1 MMIKKFLGYS
11 LVSLAFLLS
20 VILLRAHMHQPDI
33 QETNGEGA
41 LLLDEPKA
49 IRNLSRSIQFQT
61 ISHPDYEKFDYEEF
75 QRFLSWLETEY
86 FQVFKNLE
94 KRYLGK
100 TLLLKWQGKAT
111 DLNPI
116 LLTGHYDVVPVR
128 PDADSIWQESP
139 FSGKIDG
146 DYVWGRGTLDDK
158 SGVIAILEAVDYL
171 LAQDFKPN
179 RTIYLSFG
187 HDEEI
192 GGRRGAGKVAQFLID
207 QGIELEWTLD
217 EGSFLLKDIIPGIDK
232 PVAVINVAEKGSLT
246 IEVIGKSQGGH
257 SSMPSS
263 NSAVG
268 YLAEALLKLEDN
280 PIPGKLEGISLGLF
294 DEVSKQMPF
303 HYKILF
309 ANLWLFEPVIN
320 SFLSNSPTMNAVI
333 RTTTA
338 PTMLSASNR
347 INVLASEAI
356 GTVNFRLHPRDN
368 PESIMNFVNNLI
380 GNDNIEVKKLSAG
393 TLASS
398 VSDWNAKG
406 YKVISHSIRS
416 VYGDII
422 VAPGLMVGGSDSKHY
437 GKAAKNSYRFN
448 PFPLSANELSGL
460 HGIDERIKKDDF
472 LNGIRSYAKIIELGT
487 SE

>member
-1 MMIKKFLGYS
+1 MVKRFFGYS
-11 LVSLAFLLS
+11 LVALALLLF
-20 VILLRAHMHQPDI
+20 VILIRAYMHQPDI
-33 QETNGEGA
+33 HETNTERA
-41 LLLDEPKA
+41 LVLDERKA
-49 IRNLSRSIQFQT
+49 IENLSRSIQFET
-61 ISHPDYEKFDYEEF
+61 ISHPDYEKFDYDEF
-75 QRFLSWLETEY
+75 QSFLSWLEEEY
-86 FQVFKNLE
+86 FHIFKNLE
-94 KRYLGK
+94 KKYLGE
-100 TLLLKWQGKAT
+100 TLLLKWKGK
-111 DLNPI
+111 DSSLDPI

-128 PDADSIWQESP
+128 DDADSIWQENP
-139 FSGKIDG
+139 FSGKIDNE
-146 DYVWGRGTLDDK
+146 YVWGRGALDDK

-171 LAQDFKPN
+171 LTQDFVPN
-179 RTIYLSFG
+179 KTIYLSFG

-192 GGRRGAGKVAQFLID
+192 GGRRGAGKVAEFLINE
-207 QGIELEWTLD
+207 GVELEWTLD
-217 EGSFLLKDIIPGIDK
+217 EGSFLLKDIIPGVDK

-246 IEVIGKSQGGH
+246 IEVIGKAEGGH

-263 NSAVG
+263 NSSVG

-303 HYKILF
+303 QYKILF

-347 INVLASEAI
+347 INVLASEAK

-368 PESIMNFVNNLI
+368 PETIMNFVNDLI
-380 GNDNIEVKKLSAG
+380 GNENIEVKKLSAG

-398 VSDWNAKG
+398 VSDWNADG
-406 YKVISHSIRS
+406 YKVISNAVRE

-448 PFPLSANELSGL
+448 PFPLSASELSGL
-460 HGIDERIKKDDF
+460 HGIDERIKKEDF
-472 LNGIRSYAKIIELGT
+472 LNGIRSYIRIIQSGAI
-487 SE
+487 

>member
-1 MMIKKFLGYS
+1 MIKRFSYY
-11 LVSLAFLLS
+11 FLLALALLIS
-20 VILLRAHMHQPDI
+20 VILIRAYLHQPDVY
-33 QETNGEGA
+33 EFKAEAA
-41 LLLDEPKA
+41 LVLDETKA
-49 IRNLSRSIQFQT
+49 IENLSKSIQFQT

-94 KRYLGK
+94 KKYLGK
-100 TLLLKWQGKAT
+100 TLLLKWQGEAS

-116 LLTGHYDVVPVR
+116 LLTAHYDVVPVR
-128 PDADSIWQESP
+128 ADADSIWQESP

-158 SGVIAILEAVDYL
+158 SGVIAILEAVNYL
-171 LAQDFKPN
+171 LEKNFSPR
-179 RTIYLSFG
+179 RTVYLSFG

-192 GGRRGAGKVAQFLID
+192 GGRRGAGKVTEFLLNE
-207 QGIELEWTLD
+207 GVELEWTLD
-217 EGSFLLKDIIPGIDK
+217 EGSFLLQDIIPGINK

-246 IEVIGKSQGGH
+246 IQVIGKAEGGH

-263 NSAVG
+263 KSSVG
-268 YLAEALLKLEDN
+268 YLAEALLKLEKN
-280 PIPGKLEGISLGLF
+280 PVPGKLEGISLGLF

-303 HYKILF
+303 QYKILF
-309 ANLWLFEPVIN
+309 ANLWLFEPLIN
-320 SFLSNSPTMNAVI
+320 NFLSDSPTMNAVI

-347 INVLASEAI
+347 LNVLASEAV

-368 PESIMNFVNNLI
+368 PEKIVNFVKDLI
-380 GNDNIEVKKLSAG
+380 SNENIEVKNLSAG

-398 VSDWNAKG
+398 VSDWETEG
-406 YKVISHSIRS
+406 YRAISNSVRE

-437 GKAAKNSYRFN
+437 AKAAKNSYRFN
-448 PFPLSANELSGL
+448 PFPLSVNELSGL

-472 LNGIRSYAKIIELGT
+472 LNGIRSYIKIIQSGAD
-487 SE
+487 

>member
-1 MMIKKFLGYS
+1 L
-11 LVSLAFLLS
+11 
-20 VILLRAHMHQPDI
+20 HQPDVY
-33 QETNGEGA
+33 EFKAEAA
-41 LLLDEPKA
+41 LVLDETKA
-49 IRNLSRSIQFQT
+49 IENLSKSIQFQT

-94 KRYLGK
+94 KKYLGK
-100 TLLLKWQGKAT
+100 TLLLKWQGEAS

-128 PDADSIWQESP
+128 ADADSIWQESP

-146 DYVWGRGTLDDK
+146 DYIWGRGALDDK
-158 SGVIAILEAVDYL
+158 SGVIAILEAVNYL
-171 LAQDFKPN
+171 LEKNFSPR
-179 RTIYLSFG
+179 RTVYLSFG

-192 GGRRGAGKVAQFLID
+192 GGRRGAGKVTEFLLNE
-207 QGIELEWTLD
+207 GVELEWTLD
-217 EGSFLLKDIIPGIDK
+217 EGSFLLQDIIPGINK

-246 IEVIGKSQGGH
+246 IQVIGKAEGGH

-263 NSAVG
+263 KSSVG
-268 YLAEALLKLEDN
+268 YLAEALLKLENN
-280 PIPGKLEGISLGLF
+280 PVPGKLEGISLGLF

-303 HYKILF
+303 QYKILF
-309 ANLWLFEPVIN
+309 ANLWLFEPLIN
-320 SFLSNSPTMNAVI
+320 NFLSDSPTMNAVI

-347 INVLASEAI
+347 LNVLASEAV

-368 PESIMNFVNNLI
+368 PEKIVNFVKDLI
-380 GNDNIEVKKLSAG
+380 SNENIEVKNLSAG

-398 VSDWNAKG
+398 VSDWETEG
-406 YKVISHSIRS
+406 YRAISNSVRE

-437 GKAAKNSYRFN
+437 AKAAKNSYRFN
-448 PFPLSANELSGL
+448 PFPLSLNELSGL

-472 LNGIRSYAKIIELGT
+472 LNGIRSYIKIIQSGAD
-487 SE
+487 

>member
-1 MMIKKFLGYS
+1 MAKRFLGYS
-11 LVSLAFLLS
+11 LVALALLLS
-20 VILLRAHMHQPDI
+20 VLFIRAYMHQPDI
-33 QETNGEGA
+33 HATNGERS
-41 LLLDEPKA
+41 LVIDERKA
-49 IRNLSRSIQFQT
+49 IENLSRSIQFET
-61 ISHPDYEKFDYEEF
+61 ISHPDYEKFDYDEF
-75 QRFLSWLETEY
+75 QRFLSWLEEEY
-86 FQVFKNLE
+86 FQIFKNLE
-94 KRYLGK
+94 QKYLGE
-100 TLLLKWQGKAT
+100 TLLLKWKGE
-111 DLNPI
+111 DPSLDPI

-128 PDADSIWQESP
+128 DNANSIWKENP
-139 FSGKIDG
+139 FSGKID
-146 DYVWGRGTLDDK
+146 DVYVWGRGALDDK

-171 LAQDFKPN
+171 LTQDFVPN

-192 GGRRGAGKVAQFLID
+192 GGRRGAGKVAEFLIN
-207 QGIELEWTLD
+207 QGVELEWTLD
-217 EGSFLLKDIIPGIDK
+217 EGSFLLKDIIPGVDK

-246 IEVIGKSQGGH
+246 IEVIGKAEGGH

-263 NSAVG
+263 NSSVG

-303 HYKILF
+303 QYKILF

-347 INVLASEAI
+347 INVLASEAK

-368 PESIMNFVNNLI
+368 PETVVNFVNDLI
-380 GNDNIEVKKLSAG
+380 GNENIEVKKLSAG

-398 VSDWNAKG
+398 VSDWDTDG
-406 YKVISHSIRS
+406 YRVISNSVRE

-448 PFPLSANELSGL
+448 PFPLSATELSGL
-460 HGIDERIKKDDF
+460 HGIDERIKKEDF
-472 LNGIRSYAKIIELGT
+472 LNGIRSYIRIIQSGAI
-487 SE
+487 

>member
-1 MMIKKFLGYS
+1 MIKRFSYYFFLA
-11 LVSLAFLLS
+11 LALLLA
-20 VILLRAHMHQPDI
+20 VIFIRAYLHQPDVY
-33 QETNGEGA
+33 EFKAEAA
-41 LLLDEPKA
+41 LVLDETKA
-49 IRNLSRSIQFQT
+49 IENLSKSIQFQT

-75 QRFLSWLETEY
+75 QRFLSWLESEY

-94 KRYLGK
+94 KKYLGK
-100 TLLLKWQGKAT
+100 TLLLKWQGEAS

-116 LLTGHYDVVPVR
+116 LLTAHYDVVPVR
-128 PDADSIWQESP
+128 ADADSIWQESP

-146 DYVWGRGTLDDK
+146 DYVWGRGALDDK
-158 SGVIAILEAVDYL
+158 SGVIAILEAINHL
-171 LAQDFKPN
+171 LEKNFSPR
-179 RTIYLSFG
+179 RTVYLSFG

-192 GGRRGAGKVAQFLID
+192 GGRRGAGKVTEFLLNE
-207 QGIELEWTLD
+207 GVELEWTLD
-217 EGSFLLKDIIPGIDK
+217 EGSFLLQDIIPGINK

-246 IEVIGKSQGGH
+246 IQVIGKAAGGH

-263 NSAVG
+263 KSSVG
-268 YLAEALLKLEDN
+268 YLAEALLKLENN
-280 PIPGKLEGISLGLF
+280 PVPGKLEGISLGLF

-303 HYKILF
+303 QYKILF
-309 ANLWLFEPVIN
+309 ANLWLFEPLIN
-320 SFLSNSPTMNAVI
+320 NFLSDSPTMNAVI

-347 INVLASEAI
+347 LNVLASEAV

-368 PESIMNFVNNLI
+368 PEKIINFVKDLI
-380 GNDNIEVKKLSAG
+380 SNENIEVKNLSAG

-398 VSDWNAKG
+398 VSDWETEG
-406 YKVISHSIRS
+406 YRAISNSVRE

-437 GKAAKNSYRFN
+437 AKAAKNSYRFN

-472 LNGIRSYAKIIELGT
+472 LNGIRSYIKIIQSGAD
-487 SE
+487 

>member
-1 MMIKKFLGYS
+1 MIKRFSYYFL
-11 LVSLAFLLS
+11 LALALLLS
-20 VILLRAHMHQPDI
+20 VILIRAYLHQPDVY
-33 QETNGEGA
+33 EFKAEAA
-41 LLLDEPKA
+41 LVLDETKA
-49 IRNLSRSIQFQT
+49 IENLSKSIQFQT

-94 KRYLGK
+94 KKYLGK
-100 TLLLKWQGKAT
+100 TLLLKWQGEAS

-128 PDADSIWQESP
+128 ADADSIWQENP
-139 FSGKIDG
+139 FSGKIDS
-146 DYVWGRGTLDDK
+146 DYVWGRGALDDK
-158 SGVIAILEAVDYL
+158 SGVIAILEAVNYL
-171 LAQDFKPN
+171 LEKNFSPR
-179 RTIYLSFG
+179 RTVYLSFG

-192 GGRRGAGKVAQFLID
+192 GGRRGAGKVTEFLLNE
-207 QGIELEWTLD
+207 GVELEWTLD
-217 EGSFLLKDIIPGIDK
+217 EGSFLLQDIIPGINK

-246 IEVIGKSQGGH
+246 IQVIGKAEGGH

-263 NSAVG
+263 KSSVG
-268 YLAEALLKLEDN
+268 YLAEALLKLENN
-280 PIPGKLEGISLGLF
+280 PVPGKLEGISLGLF

-303 HYKILF
+303 QYKILF
-309 ANLWLFEPVIN
+309 ANLWLFEPLIN
-320 SFLSNSPTMNAVI
+320 NFLSDSPTMNAVI

-347 INVLASEAI
+347 LNVLASEAV

-368 PESIMNFVNNLI
+368 PEKIINFVKDLI
-380 GNDNIEVKKLSAG
+380 SNENIEVKNLSAG

-398 VSDWNAKG
+398 VSDWETEG
-406 YKVISHSIRS
+406 YRAISNSVRE

-437 GKAAKNSYRFN
+437 AKAAKNSYRFN

-472 LNGIRSYAKIIELGT
+472 LNGIRSYIKIIQSGAD
-487 SE
+487 

>member
-1 MMIKKFLGYS
+1 MIKRFSYY
-11 LVSLAFLLS
+11 FLLALALLIS
-20 VILLRAHMHQPDI
+20 VILIRAYLHQPDVY
-33 QETNGEGA
+33 EFKAEAA
-41 LLLDEPKA
+41 LVLDETKA
-49 IRNLSRSIQFQT
+49 IENLSKSIQFQT

-94 KRYLGK
+94 KKYLGK
-100 TLLLKWQGKAT
+100 TLLLKWQGEAS

-128 PDADSIWQESP
+128 ADADSIWQESP

-146 DYVWGRGTLDDK
+146 DYIWGRGALDDK
-158 SGVIAILEAVDYL
+158 SGVIAILEAVNYL
-171 LAQDFKPN
+171 LEKNFSPR
-179 RTIYLSFG
+179 RTVYLSFG

-192 GGRRGAGKVAQFLID
+192 GGRRGAGKVTEFLLNE
-207 QGIELEWTLD
+207 GVELEWTLD
-217 EGSFLLKDIIPGIDK
+217 EGSFLLQDIIPGINK

-246 IEVIGKSQGGH
+246 IQVIGKAEGGH

-263 NSAVG
+263 KSSVG
-268 YLAEALLKLEDN
+268 YLAEALLKLENN
-280 PIPGKLEGISLGLF
+280 PVPGKLEGISLGLF

-303 HYKILF
+303 QYKILF
-309 ANLWLFEPVIN
+309 ANLWLFEPLIN
-320 SFLSNSPTMNAVI
+320 NFLSDSPTMNAVI

-347 INVLASEAI
+347 LNVLASEAV

-368 PESIMNFVNNLI
+368 PEKIVNFVKDLI
-380 GNDNIEVKKLSAG
+380 SNENIEVKNLSAG

-398 VSDWNAKG
+398 VSDWETEG
-406 YKVISHSIRS
+406 YRAISNSVRE

-437 GKAAKNSYRFN
+437 AKAAKNSYRFN

-460 HGIDERIKKDDF
+460 HGINERIKKDDF
-472 LNGIRSYAKIIELGT
+472 LNGIRSYIKIIQSGAD
-487 SE
+487 

>member
-1 MMIKKFLGYS
+1 MIKRFSYY
-11 LVSLAFLLS
+11 FLLALALLLA
-20 VILLRAHMHQPDI
+20 VILIRAYLHQPDVY
-33 QETNGEGA
+33 EFKAEAA
-41 LLLDEPKA
+41 LVLDETKA
-49 IRNLSRSIQFQT
+49 IENLSKSIQFQT

-94 KRYLGK
+94 KKYLGK
-100 TLLLKWQGKAT
+100 TLLLKWQGEAS

-128 PDADSIWQESP
+128 ADADSIWQENP
-139 FSGKIDG
+139 FSGKIDS
-146 DYVWGRGTLDDK
+146 DYVWGRGALDDK
-158 SGVIAILEAVDYL
+158 SGVIAILEAVNYL
-171 LAQDFKPN
+171 LEKNFSPR
-179 RTIYLSFG
+179 RTVYLSFG

-192 GGRRGAGKVAQFLID
+192 GGRRGAGKVTEFLLNE
-207 QGIELEWTLD
+207 GVELEWTLD
-217 EGSFLLKDIIPGIDK
+217 EGSFLLQDIIPGINK

-246 IEVIGKSQGGH
+246 IQVIGKAEGGH

-263 NSAVG
+263 KSSVG
-268 YLAEALLKLEDN
+268 YLAEALLKLENN
-280 PIPGKLEGISLGLF
+280 PVPGKLEGISLGLF

-303 HYKILF
+303 QYKILF
-309 ANLWLFEPVIN
+309 ANLWLFEPLIN
-320 SFLSNSPTMNAVI
+320 NFLSDSPTMNAVI

-347 INVLASEAI
+347 LNVLASEAV

-368 PESIMNFVNNLI
+368 PEKIINFVKDLI
-380 GNDNIEVKKLSAG
+380 SNENIEVKNLSAG

-398 VSDWNAKG
+398 VSDWETEG
-406 YKVISHSIRS
+406 YRAISNSVRE

-437 GKAAKNSYRFN
+437 AKAAKNSYRFN

-472 LNGIRSYAKIIELGT
+472 LNGIRSYIKIIQSGAD
-487 SE
+487 

>member
-1 MMIKKFLGYS
+1 MKVKRFFSYS
-11 LVSLAFLLS
+11 LATLLFLLAL
-20 VILLRAHMHQPDI
+20 IFIRAYLHQPDVYEI
-33 QETNGEGA
+33 KAER
-41 LLLDEPKA
+41 LLILDETKA
-49 IRNLSRSIQFQT
+49 IENLSRSIQFQT
-61 ISHPDYEKFDYEEF
+61 ISHPNYEKFDYEEF
-75 QRFLSWLETEY
+75 QRFLSWLEREY
-86 FQVFKNLE
+86 VQVFKNLE
-94 KRYLGK
+94 KKYLGK
-100 TLLLKWQGKAT
+100 TLLLKWQGEAA

-128 PDADSIWQESP
+128 EDADLIWQESP

-146 DYVWGRGTLDDK
+146 NYVWGRGALDDK
-158 SGVIAILEAVDYL
+158 SGVIAILEAVHYL
-171 LAQDFKPN
+171 LKNNFSPR
-179 RTIYLSFG
+179 RTVYLSFG

-192 GGRRGAGKVAQFLID
+192 GGRRGAGKVTEFLLKE
-207 QGIELEWTLD
+207 GVELEWTLD
-217 EGSFLLKDIIPGIDK
+217 EGSFLLKDIIPGINK

-246 IEVIGKSQGGH
+246 IQVIGKAKGGH

-263 NSAVG
+263 KSSVG
-268 YLAEALLKLEDN
+268 YLSEALLKLENN

-303 HYKILF
+303 QYKILF
-309 ANLWLFEPVIN
+309 ANLWLFEPLIN
-320 SFLSNSPTMNAVI
+320 NFLSDSPAMNAVI

-347 INVLASEAI
+347 LNVLASEAV
-356 GTVNFRLHPRDN
+356 GMVNFRLHPRDN
-368 PESIMNFVNNLI
+368 PEKIINFVKDLI
-380 GNDNIEVKKLSAG
+380 GNENIEVKKVSSG

-398 VSDWNAKG
+398 VSDWETEG
-406 YKVISHSIRS
+406 YRAISNSVRE

-437 GKAAKNSYRFN
+437 AKAAKNSYRFN

-472 LNGIRSYAKIIELGT
+472 LNGIRSYIKIIQSGAN
-487 SE
+487 

>member
-1 MMIKKFLGYS
+1 MAKRFLGYS
-11 LVSLAFLLS
+11 LVALALLLS
-20 VILLRAHMHQPDI
+20 VLFIRAYMHQPDI
-33 QETNGEGA
+33 HATNGERA
-41 LLLDEPKA
+41 LVIDERKA
-49 IRNLSRSIQFQT
+49 IENLSRSIQFET
-61 ISHPDYEKFDYEEF
+61 ISHPDYDKFDYDEF
-75 QRFLSWLETEY
+75 QRFLSWLEEEY
-86 FQVFKNLE
+86 FQIFKNLE
-94 KRYLGK
+94 KKYLGE
-100 TLLLKWQGKAT
+100 TLLLKWKGE
-111 DLNPI
+111 DPSLDPI

-128 PDADSIWQESP
+128 DDANSIWKENP
-139 FSGKIDG
+139 FAGKIDD
-146 DYVWGRGTLDDK
+146 DYVWGRGALDDK

-171 LAQDFKPN
+171 LTQDFVPN

-192 GGRRGAGKVAQFLID
+192 GGRRGAGKVAEFLINE
-207 QGIELEWTLD
+207 GVELEWTLD
-217 EGSFLLKDIIPGIDK
+217 EGSFLLKDIIPGVNK

-246 IEVIGKSQGGH
+246 IEVIGKAEGGH

-263 NSAVG
+263 NSSVG
-268 YLAEALLKLEDN
+268 YLSEALLKLEGN

-294 DEVSKQMPF
+294 NEVSKQMPF
-303 HYKILF
+303 QYKILF

-347 INVLASEAI
+347 INVLASEAK
-356 GTVNFRLHPRDN
+356 GVVNFRLHPRDN
-368 PESIMNFVNNLI
+368 PETIMNFVNDLI
-380 GNDNIEVKKLSAG
+380 GNENIEVKKLSAG

-398 VSDWNAKG
+398 VSDWNADG
-406 YKVISHSIRS
+406 YKVISNAVRE

-448 PFPLSANELSGL
+448 PFPLSASELSGL
-460 HGIDERIKKDDF
+460 HGIDERIKKEDF
-472 LNGIRSYAKIIELGT
+472 LNGIRSYIRIIQSGAI
-487 SE
+487 

>member
-1 MMIKKFLGYS
+1 MIKRFSYYFL
-11 LVSLAFLLS
+11 LALALLLS
-20 VILLRAHMHQPDI
+20 VILIRAYLHQPDVY
-33 QETNGEGA
+33 EFKAEAA
-41 LLLDEPKA
+41 LVLDETKA
-49 IRNLSRSIQFQT
+49 IENLSKSIQFQT

-94 KRYLGK
+94 KKYLGK
-100 TLLLKWQGKAT
+100 TLLLKWQGEAS

-128 PDADSIWQESP
+128 ADADSIWQENP
-139 FSGKIDG
+139 FSGKIDS
-146 DYVWGRGTLDDK
+146 DYVWGRGALDDK
-158 SGVIAILEAVDYL
+158 SGVIAILEAVNYL
-171 LAQDFKPN
+171 LEKNFSPR
-179 RTIYLSFG
+179 RTVYLSFG

-192 GGRRGAGKVAQFLID
+192 GGRRGAGKVTEFLLNE
-207 QGIELEWTLD
+207 GVELEWTLD
-217 EGSFLLKDIIPGIDK
+217 EGSFLLQDIIPGINK
-232 PVAVINVAEKGSLT
+232 SVAVINVAEKGSLT
-246 IEVIGKSQGGH
+246 IQVIGKAAGGH

-263 NSAVG
+263 KSSVG
-268 YLAEALLKLEDN
+268 YLAEALLKLENN
-280 PIPGKLEGISLGLF
+280 PVPGKLEGISLGLF

-303 HYKILF
+303 QYKILF
-309 ANLWLFEPVIN
+309 ANLWLFEPLIN
-320 SFLSNSPTMNAVI
+320 NFLSESPTMNAVI

-347 INVLASEAI
+347 LNVLASEAV

-368 PESIMNFVNNLI
+368 PEKIINFVKDLI
-380 GNDNIEVKKLSAG
+380 SNENIEVKNLSAG

-398 VSDWNAKG
+398 VSDWETEG
-406 YKVISHSIRS
+406 YRAISNSVRE

-437 GKAAKNSYRFN
+437 AKAAKNSYRFN

-472 LNGIRSYAKIIELGT
+472 LNGIRSYIKIIQFGAD
-487 SE
+487 

>member
-1 MMIKKFLGYS
+1 MIKRFSYYFL
-11 LVSLAFLLS
+11 LALALLLS
-20 VILLRAHMHQPDI
+20 VILIRAYLHQPDVY
-33 QETNGEGA
+33 EFKAEAA
-41 LLLDEPKA
+41 LVLDETKA
-49 IRNLSRSIQFQT
+49 IENLSKSIQFQT

-94 KRYLGK
+94 KKYLGK
-100 TLLLKWQGKAT
+100 TLLLKWQGEAS

-128 PDADSIWQESP
+128 ADADSIWQESP

-146 DYVWGRGTLDDK
+146 DYVWGRGALDDK
-158 SGVIAILEAVDYL
+158 SGVIAILEAVNYL
-171 LAQDFKPN
+171 LEKNFSPR
-179 RTIYLSFG
+179 RTVYLSFG

-192 GGRRGAGKVAQFLID
+192 GGRRGAGKVTEFLLNE
-207 QGIELEWTLD
+207 GVELEWTLD
-217 EGSFLLKDIIPGIDK
+217 EGSFLLQDIIPGINK

-246 IEVIGKSQGGH
+246 IQVIGKAAGGH

-263 NSAVG
+263 KSSVG
-268 YLAEALLKLEDN
+268 YLAEALLKLENN
-280 PIPGKLEGISLGLF
+280 PVPGKLEGISLGLF

-303 HYKILF
+303 QYKILF
-309 ANLWLFEPVIN
+309 ANLWLFEPLIN
-320 SFLSNSPTMNAVI
+320 NFLSDSPTMNAVI

-347 INVLASEAI
+347 LNVLASEAV

-368 PESIMNFVNNLI
+368 PEKIVNFVKDLI
-380 GNDNIEVKKLSAG
+380 SNENIEVKNLSAG

-398 VSDWNAKG
+398 VSDWETEG
-406 YKVISHSIRS
+406 YRAISNSVRE

-437 GKAAKNSYRFN
+437 AKAAKNSYRFN

-472 LNGIRSYAKIIELGT
+472 LNGIRSYIKIIQSGAD
-487 SE
+487 

>member
-1 MMIKKFLGYS
+1 MIKRFSYYFL
-11 LVSLAFLLS
+11 LALALLLS
-20 VILLRAHMHQPDI
+20 VILIRAYLHQPDVYEI
-33 QETNGEGA
+33 KAEAALALNET
-41 LLLDEPKA
+41 KA
-49 IRNLSRSIQFQT
+49 IENLSKSIQFQT
-61 ISHPDYEKFDYEEF
+61 ISHPDYDKFDYDEF

-94 KRYLGK
+94 KKYLGK
-100 TLLLKWQGKAT
+100 TLLLKWQGEAS

-128 PDADSIWQESP
+128 ADADSIWQESP

-146 DYVWGRGTLDDK
+146 NYVWGRGALDDK
-158 SGVIAILEAVDYL
+158 SGVIAILEAVNYL
-171 LAQDFKPN
+171 LEKNFSPR
-179 RTIYLSFG
+179 RTVYLSFG

-192 GGRRGAGKVAQFLID
+192 GGRRGAGKVTEFLLNE
-207 QGIELEWTLD
+207 GVELDWTLD
-217 EGSFLLKDIIPGIDK
+217 EGSFLLQDIIPGINK

-246 IEVIGKSQGGH
+246 LQVIGKAEGGH

-263 NSAVG
+263 KSSVG
-268 YLAEALLKLEDN
+268 YLAEALLKLENN
-280 PIPGKLEGISLGLF
+280 PVPGKLEGISLGLF

-303 HYKILF
+303 QYKILF
-309 ANLWLFEPVIN
+309 ANLWLFEPLIN
-320 SFLSNSPTMNAVI
+320 NFLSDSPTMNAVI

-347 INVLASEAI
+347 LNVLATEAV

-368 PESIMNFVNNLI
+368 PEKIVNFAKDLI
-380 GNDNIEVKKLSAG
+380 SNENIEVKKLSAG

-398 VSDWNAKG
+398 VSDWETEG
-406 YKVISHSIRS
+406 YRAISNSVRE

-437 GKAAKNSYRFN
+437 AKAAKNSYRFN
-448 PFPLSANELSGL
+448 PFPLSVNELSGL

-472 LNGIRSYAKIIELGT
+472 INGIRSYIKIIQSGAN
-487 SE
+487 

>member
-1 MMIKKFLGYS
+1 MAKRFLGYS
-11 LVSLAFLLS
+11 LVALALLLS
-20 VILLRAHMHQPDI
+20 VILIRAYMHQPDI
-33 QETNGEGA
+33 HEKNGERT
-41 LLLDEPKA
+41 LVLDERKA
-49 IRNLSRSIQFQT
+49 IDNLSRSIQFET
-61 ISHPDYEKFDYEEF
+61 ISHPDYEKFDYDEF
-75 QRFLSWLETEY
+75 QRFLSWLEAEY
-86 FQVFKNLE
+86 FQIFKNLE
-94 KRYLGK
+94 KKYLGE
-100 TLLLKWQGKAT
+100 TLLLKWQGEAS

-128 PDADSIWQESP
+128 EDANSIWQENP
-139 FSGKIDG
+139 FSGKID
-146 DYVWGRGTLDDK
+146 DYYIWGRGALDDK

-171 LAQDFKPN
+171 LAQDFIPK

-192 GGRRGAGKVAQFLID
+192 GGRRGAGKVAEFLIN
-207 QGIELEWTLD
+207 QGVELEWTLD
-217 EGSFLLKDIIPGIDK
+217 EGSFLLKDIIPGVDK

-246 IEVIGKSQGGH
+246 IEVIAKAEGGH

-263 NSAVG
+263 NSSVG

-280 PIPGKLEGISLGLF
+280 PIPGKLEGISLRLF

-303 HYKILF
+303 QYKILF

-347 INVLASEAI
+347 LNVLASEAV

-368 PESIMNFVNNLI
+368 PEKIVNFVKDLI
-380 GNDNIEVKKLSAG
+380 SNENIEVKKLGAG

-398 VSDWNAKG
+398 VSDWNTYG
-406 YKVISHSIRS
+406 YKAISNSVRE

-437 GKAAKNSYRFN
+437 AKAAKNSYRFN

-472 LNGIRSYAKIIELGT
+472 LNGIRSYIKIIQSGAD
-487 SE
+487 

>member
-1 MMIKKFLGYS
+1 MIKRFSYY
-11 LVSLAFLLS
+11 FLLALALLLA
-20 VILLRAHMHQPDI
+20 VILIRAYLHQPDVY
-33 QETNGEGA
+33 EFKAEAA
-41 LLLDEPKA
+41 LVLDETKA
-49 IRNLSRSIQFQT
+49 IENLSKSIQFQT

-94 KRYLGK
+94 KKYLGK
-100 TLLLKWQGKAT
+100 TLLLKWQGEAS

-128 PDADSIWQESP
+128 ADADSIWQESP

-146 DYVWGRGTLDDK
+146 DYVWGRGALDDK
-158 SGVIAILEAVDYL
+158 SGVIAILEAVNYL
-171 LAQDFKPN
+171 LEKNFSPR
-179 RTIYLSFG
+179 RTVYLSFG

-192 GGRRGAGKVAQFLID
+192 GGRRGAGKVTEFLLNE
-207 QGIELEWTLD
+207 GVELEWTLD
-217 EGSFLLKDIIPGIDK
+217 EGSFLLQDIIPGINK
-232 PVAVINVAEKGSLT
+232 SVAVINVAEKGSLT
-246 IEVIGKSQGGH
+246 IQVIGKAAGGH

-263 NSAVG
+263 KSSVG
-268 YLAEALLKLEDN
+268 YLAEALLKLENN
-280 PIPGKLEGISLGLF
+280 PVPGKLEGISLGLF

-303 HYKILF
+303 QYKILF
-309 ANLWLFEPVIN
+309 ANLWLFEPLIN
-320 SFLSNSPTMNAVI
+320 NFLSESPTMNAVI

-347 INVLASEAI
+347 LNVLASEAV
-356 GTVNFRLHPRDN
+356 GTVNFRLHTRDN
-368 PESIMNFVNNLI
+368 PEKIINFVKDLI
-380 GNDNIEVKKLSAG
+380 SNENIEVKKLSAG

-398 VSDWNAKG
+398 VSDWETEG
-406 YKVISHSIRS
+406 YRAISNSVRE

-437 GKAAKNSYRFN
+437 AKAAKNSYRFN

-472 LNGIRSYAKIIELGT
+472 LNGIRSYIKIIQFGAD
-487 SE
+487 

>member
-1 MMIKKFLGYS
+1 MIKRFSYYFL
-11 LVSLAFLLS
+11 LALALLLS
-20 VILLRAHMHQPDI
+20 VILIRAYLHQPDVY
-33 QETNGEGA
+33 EFKAEAA
-41 LLLDEPKA
+41 LVLDETKA
-49 IRNLSRSIQFQT
+49 IENLSKSIQFQT

-94 KRYLGK
+94 KKYLGK
-100 TLLLKWQGKAT
+100 TLLLKWQGEAS

-128 PDADSIWQESP
+128 ADADSIWQESP

-146 DYVWGRGTLDDK
+146 DYVWGRGALDDK
-158 SGVIAILEAVDYL
+158 SGVIAMLEAVNYL
-171 LAQDFKPN
+171 LEKNFSPR
-179 RTIYLSFG
+179 RTVYLSFG

-192 GGRRGAGKVAQFLID
+192 GGRRGAGKVTEFLLNE
-207 QGIELEWTLD
+207 GVELEWTLD
-217 EGSFLLKDIIPGIDK
+217 EGSFLLQDIIPGINK

-246 IEVIGKSQGGH
+246 IQVIGKAKGGH

-263 NSAVG
+263 KSSVG
-268 YLAEALLKLEDN
+268 YLAEALVKLENN
-280 PIPGKLEGISLGLF
+280 PVPGKLEGISLGLF

-303 HYKILF
+303 QYKILF
-309 ANLWLFEPVIN
+309 ANLWLFEPLIN
-320 SFLSNSPTMNAVI
+320 NFLSESPTMNAVI

-347 INVLASEAI
+347 LNVLASEAV

-368 PESIMNFVNNLI
+368 PEKIINFVKDLI
-380 GNDNIEVKKLSAG
+380 SNENIEVKNLSAG

-398 VSDWNAKG
+398 VSDWETEG
-406 YKVISHSIRS
+406 YRAISNSVRE

-437 GKAAKNSYRFN
+437 AKAAKNSYRFN

-472 LNGIRSYAKIIELGT
+472 LNGIRSYIKIIQSGAD
-487 SE
+487 

>member
-1 MMIKKFLGYS
+1 MKVKRFISYS
-11 LVSLAFLLS
+11 LATLLFLLAL
-20 VILLRAHMHQPDI
+20 IFIRAYLHQPDVYEI
-33 QETNGEGA
+33 KAER
-41 LLLDEPKA
+41 LLILDETKA
-49 IRNLSRSIQFQT
+49 IENLSSSIQFQT
-61 ISHPDYEKFDYEEF
+61 ISHPNYEKFDYEEF
-75 QRFLSWLETEY
+75 QRFLSWLEREY
-86 FQVFKNLE
+86 VQVFKNLE
-94 KRYLGK
+94 KKYLGK
-100 TLLLKWQGKAT
+100 TLLLKWQGEAA

-128 PDADSIWQESP
+128 EDADLIWQESP

-146 DYVWGRGTLDDK
+146 NYVWGRGALDDK
-158 SGVIAILEAVDYL
+158 SGVIAILEAVHYL
-171 LAQDFKPN
+171 LKNNFSPR
-179 RTIYLSFG
+179 RTVYLSFG

-192 GGRRGAGKVAQFLID
+192 GGRRGAGKVTEFLLKE
-207 QGIELEWTLD
+207 GVELEWTLD
-217 EGSFLLKDIIPGIDK
+217 EGSFLLKDIIPGINK

-246 IEVIGKSQGGH
+246 IQVIGKAKGGH

-263 NSAVG
+263 KSSVG
-268 YLAEALLKLEDN
+268 YLSEALLKLENN

-303 HYKILF
+303 QYKILF
-309 ANLWLFEPVIN
+309 ANLWLFEPLIN
-320 SFLSNSPTMNAVI
+320 NFLSDSPAMNAVI

-347 INVLASEAI
+347 LNVLASEAV
-356 GTVNFRLHPRDN
+356 GMVNFRLHPRDN
-368 PESIMNFVNNLI
+368 PEKIINFVKDLI
-380 GNDNIEVKKLSAG
+380 GNENIEVKKVSSG

-398 VSDWNAKG
+398 VSDWETEG
-406 YKVISHSIRS
+406 YIAISNSVRE

-437 GKAAKNSYRFN
+437 AKAAKNSYRFN

-472 LNGIRSYAKIIELGT
+472 LNGIRSYIKIIQSGAN
-487 SE
+487 

>member
-1 MMIKKFLGYS
+1 MAKRFLGYS
-11 LVSLAFLLS
+11 LVALALLLS
-20 VILLRAHMHQPDI
+20 VIFIRAYMHQPDI
-33 QETNGEGA
+33 HATNGERS
-41 LLLDEPKA
+41 LVIDERKA
-49 IRNLSRSIQFQT
+49 IENLSRSIQFET
-61 ISHPDYEKFDYEEF
+61 ISHPDYEKFDYDEF
-75 QRFLSWLETEY
+75 QRFLSWLEEEY
-86 FQVFKNLE
+86 FQIFKDLE
-94 KRYLGK
+94 KKYLGE
-100 TLLLKWQGKAT
+100 TLLLKWKGE
-111 DLNPI
+111 DPSLDPI

-128 PDADSIWQESP
+128 DNANSIWKENP
-139 FSGKIDG
+139 FSGKID
-146 DYVWGRGTLDDK
+146 DVYVWGRGALDDK

-171 LAQDFKPN
+171 LTQDFVPN

-192 GGRRGAGKVAQFLID
+192 GGRRGAGKVAEFLINE
-207 QGIELEWTLD
+207 GVKLEWTLD
-217 EGSFLLKDIIPGIDK
+217 EGSFLLKDIIPGVDK

-246 IEVIGKSQGGH
+246 IEVIGKAEGGH

-263 NSAVG
+263 NSSVG
-268 YLAEALLKLEDN
+268 YLAEALLKLEGN

-294 DEVSKQMPF
+294 NEVSKQMPF
-303 HYKILF
+303 QYKILF

-347 INVLASEAI
+347 INVLASEAKGI
-356 GTVNFRLHPRDN
+356 VNFRLHPRDN
-368 PESIMNFVNNLI
+368 PESIINFVNDLI
-380 GNDNIEVKKLSAG
+380 GNENIEVKKLSAG

-398 VSDWNAKG
+398 VSDWNADG
-406 YKVISHSIRS
+406 YKVISNAVRE

-448 PFPLSANELSGL
+448 PFPLSASELSGL
-460 HGIDERIKKDDF
+460 HGIDERIKKEDF
-472 LNGIRSYAKIIELGT
+472 LNGIRSYIRIIQSGAI
-487 SE
+487 

>member
-1 MMIKKFLGYS
+1 MIKRFSYY
-11 LVSLAFLLS
+11 FLLALALLIS
-20 VILLRAHMHQPDI
+20 VILIRAYLHQPDVY
-33 QETNGEGA
+33 EFKAEAA
-41 LLLDEPKA
+41 LVLDETKA
-49 IRNLSRSIQFQT
+49 IENLSKSIQFQT

-94 KRYLGK
+94 KKYLGK
-100 TLLLKWQGKAT
+100 TLLLKWQGEAS

-116 LLTGHYDVVPVR
+116 LLTAHYDVVPVR
-128 PDADSIWQESP
+128 ADADSIWQESP

-158 SGVIAILEAVDYL
+158 SGVIAILEAVNYL
-171 LAQDFKPN
+171 LEKNFSPR
-179 RTIYLSFG
+179 RTVYLSFG

-192 GGRRGAGKVAQFLID
+192 GGRRGAGKVTEFLLNE
-207 QGIELEWTLD
+207 GVELEWTLD
-217 EGSFLLKDIIPGIDK
+217 EGSFLLQDIIPGINK

-246 IEVIGKSQGGH
+246 IQVIGKAEGGH

-263 NSAVG
+263 KSSVG
-268 YLAEALLKLEDN
+268 YLAEALLKLENN
-280 PIPGKLEGISLGLF
+280 PVPGKLEGISLGLF

-303 HYKILF
+303 QYKILF
-309 ANLWLFEPVIN
+309 ANLWLFEPLIN
-320 SFLSNSPTMNAVI
+320 NFLSDSPTMNAVI

-347 INVLASEAI
+347 LNVLASEAV

-368 PESIMNFVNNLI
+368 PEKIVNFVKDLI
-380 GNDNIEVKKLSAG
+380 SNENIEVKNLSAG

-398 VSDWNAKG
+398 VSDWETEG
-406 YKVISHSIRS
+406 YRAISNSVRE

-437 GKAAKNSYRFN
+437 AKAAKNSYRFN
-448 PFPLSANELSGL
+448 PFPLSVNELSGL

-472 LNGIRSYAKIIELGT
+472 LNGIRSYIKIIQSGAD
-487 SE
+487 

>member
-1 MMIKKFLGYS
+1 
-11 LVSLAFLLS
+11 
-20 VILLRAHMHQPDI
+20 MHQPDI

-94 KRYLGK
+94 KRYFGK

-406 YKVISHSIRS
+406 YKVISDSIRS

>member
-1 MMIKKFLGYS
+1 MIKRFSYFFL
-11 LVSLAFLLS
+11 LALALLLS
-20 VILLRAHMHQPDI
+20 VILIRAYLHQPDVY
-33 QETNGEGA
+33 EFKAEAA
-41 LLLDEPKA
+41 LVLDETKA
-49 IRNLSRSIQFQT
+49 IENLSKSIQFQT

-94 KRYLGK
+94 KKYLGK
-100 TLLLKWQGKAT
+100 TLLLKWQGEAS

-128 PDADSIWQESP
+128 ADADSIWQESP
-139 FSGKIDG
+139 FSGKIDS
-146 DYVWGRGTLDDK
+146 DYVWGRGALDDK
-158 SGVIAILEAVDYL
+158 SGVIAILEAVNYL
-171 LAQDFKPN
+171 LEKNFSPR
-179 RTIYLSFG
+179 RTVYLSFG

-192 GGRRGAGKVAQFLID
+192 GGRRGAGKVTEFLLNE
-207 QGIELEWTLD
+207 GVELEWTLD
-217 EGSFLLKDIIPGIDK
+217 EGSFLLQDIIPGINK

-246 IEVIGKSQGGH
+246 IQVIGKAAGGH

-263 NSAVG
+263 KSSVG
-268 YLAEALLKLEDN
+268 YLAEALLKLENN
-280 PIPGKLEGISLGLF
+280 PVPGKLEGISLGLF

-303 HYKILF
+303 QYKILF
-309 ANLWLFEPVIN
+309 ANLWLFEPLIN
-320 SFLSNSPTMNAVI
+320 NFLSESPTMNAVI

-347 INVLASEAI
+347 LNVLASEAV

-368 PESIMNFVNNLI
+368 PEKIINFVKDLI
-380 GNDNIEVKKLSAG
+380 SNENIEVKNLSAG

-398 VSDWNAKG
+398 VSDWETEG
-406 YKVISHSIRS
+406 YRAISNSVRE

-437 GKAAKNSYRFN
+437 AKAAKNSYRFN

-472 LNGIRSYAKIIELGT
+472 LNGIRSYIKIIQSGAD
-487 SE
+487 

>member
-1 MMIKKFLGYS
+1 MAKRFLGYS
-11 LVSLAFLLS
+11 LVALALLLS
-20 VILLRAHMHQPDI
+20 VIFIRAYMHQPDI
-33 QETNGEGA
+33 HATNGERS
-41 LLLDEPKA
+41 LVIDERKA
-49 IRNLSRSIQFQT
+49 IENLSSSIQFET
-61 ISHPDYEKFDYEEF
+61 ISHPDYEKFDYDEF
-75 QRFLSWLETEY
+75 QRFLSWLEEEY
-86 FQVFKNLE
+86 FQIFKNLE
-94 KRYLGK
+94 KKYLGE
-100 TLLLKWQGKAT
+100 TLLLKWKGE
-111 DLNPI
+111 DPSLDPI

-128 PDADSIWQESP
+128 DDANSIWKENP
-139 FSGKIDG
+139 FAGKIDD
-146 DYVWGRGTLDDK
+146 DYVWGRGALDDK

-171 LAQDFKPN
+171 LTQDFVPN

-192 GGRRGAGKVAQFLID
+192 GGRRGAGKVAEFLIN
-207 QGIELEWTLD
+207 QGVELEWTLD
-217 EGSFLLKDIIPGIDK
+217 EGSFLLNDIIPGVDK

-246 IEVIGKSQGGH
+246 IEVIGKAEGGH

-263 NSAVG
+263 NSSVG
-268 YLAEALLKLEDN
+268 YLAEALLKLEGN

-294 DEVSKQMPF
+294 NEVSKQMPF
-303 HYKILF
+303 QYKILF

-347 INVLASEAI
+347 INVLASEAKGI
-356 GTVNFRLHPRDN
+356 VNFRLHPRDN
-368 PESIMNFVNNLI
+368 PETIMNFVNDLI
-380 GNDNIEVKKLSAG
+380 GNENIEVKKLSAG

-398 VSDWNAKG
+398 VSDWNADG
-406 YKVISHSIRS
+406 YKVISNAVRE

-448 PFPLSANELSGL
+448 PFPLSASELSGL
-460 HGIDERIKKDDF
+460 HGIDERIKKEDF
-472 LNGIRSYAKIIELGT
+472 LNGIRSYIRIIQSGAN
-487 SE
+487 

>member
-1 MMIKKFLGYS
+1 MAKRFLGYS
-11 LVSLAFLLS
+11 LVALALLLS
-20 VILLRAHMHQPDI
+20 VIFIRAYMHQPDI
-33 QETNGEGA
+33 HATNGERS
-41 LLLDEPKA
+41 LVIDERKA
-49 IRNLSRSIQFQT
+49 IENLSRSIQFET
-61 ISHPDYEKFDYEEF
+61 ISHPDYEKFDYDEF
-75 QRFLSWLETEY
+75 QRFLSWLEEEY
-86 FQVFKNLE
+86 FQIFKNLE
-94 KRYLGK
+94 KKYLGE
-100 TLLLKWQGKAT
+100 TLLLKWKGE
-111 DLNPI
+111 DPSLDPI

-128 PDADSIWQESP
+128 DDANSIWKENP
-139 FSGKIDG
+139 FAGKIDD
-146 DYVWGRGTLDDK
+146 DYVWGRGALDDK

-171 LAQDFKPN
+171 LTQDFVPN

-192 GGRRGAGKVAQFLID
+192 GGRRGAGKVAEFLINE
-207 QGIELEWTLD
+207 GVKLEWTLD
-217 EGSFLLKDIIPGIDK
+217 EGSFLLKDIIPGVDK

-246 IEVIGKSQGGH
+246 IEVIGKAEGGH

-263 NSAVG
+263 NSSVG
-268 YLAEALLKLEDN
+268 YLAEALLKLEGN

-294 DEVSKQMPF
+294 NEVSKQMPF
-303 HYKILF
+303 QYKILF

-347 INVLASEAI
+347 INVLASEAKGI
-356 GTVNFRLHPRDN
+356 VNFRLHPRDN
-368 PESIMNFVNNLI
+368 PETIINFVNDLI
-380 GNDNIEVKKLSAG
+380 GNENIEVKKLSAG

-398 VSDWNAKG
+398 VSDWNADG
-406 YKVISHSIRS
+406 YKVISNAVRE

-448 PFPLSANELSGL
+448 PFPLSASELSGL
-460 HGIDERIKKDDF
+460 HGIDERIKKEDF
-472 LNGIRSYAKIIELGT
+472 LNGIRSYIRIIQSGAI
-487 SE
+487 

>member
-1 MMIKKFLGYS
+1 MIKRFSYYFL
-11 LVSLAFLLS
+11 LALALLLS
-20 VILLRAHMHQPDI
+20 VILIRAYLHQPDVY
-33 QETNGEGA
+33 EFKAEAA
-41 LLLDEPKA
+41 LVLDETKA
-49 IRNLSRSIQFQT
+49 IENLSKSIQFQT

-94 KRYLGK
+94 KKYLGK
-100 TLLLKWQGKAT
+100 TLLLKWQGEAS

-128 PDADSIWQESP
+128 ADADSIWQESP

-146 DYVWGRGTLDDK
+146 DYVWGRGALDDK
-158 SGVIAILEAVDYL
+158 SGVIAILEAVNYL
-171 LAQDFKPN
+171 LEKNFSPR
-179 RTIYLSFG
+179 RTVYLSFG

-192 GGRRGAGKVAQFLID
+192 GGRRGAGKVTEFLLNE
-207 QGIELEWTLD
+207 GVELEWTLD
-217 EGSFLLKDIIPGIDK
+217 EGSFLLQDIIPGINK

-246 IEVIGKSQGGH
+246 IQVIGKAEGGH

-263 NSAVG
+263 KSSVG
-268 YLAEALLKLEDN
+268 YLAEALLKLENN

-303 HYKILF
+303 QYKILF
-309 ANLWLFEPVIN
+309 ANLWLFEPLIN
-320 SFLSNSPTMNAVI
+320 NFLSDSPTMNAVI

-347 INVLASEAI
+347 LNVLASEAI

-368 PESIMNFVNNLI
+368 PEKIVNFVKDLI
-380 GNDNIEVKKLSAG
+380 SNENIEVKNLSAG

-398 VSDWNAKG
+398 VSDWETEG
-406 YKVISHSIRS
+406 YRAISNSVRE

-437 GKAAKNSYRFN
+437 AKAAKNSFRFN

-472 LNGIRSYAKIIELGT
+472 LNGIRSYIKIIQSGAD
-487 SE
+487 

>member
-1 MMIKKFLGYS
+1 MIKRFSYY
-11 LVSLAFLLS
+11 FLLALALLIS
-20 VILLRAHMHQPDI
+20 VILIRAYLHQPDVY
-33 QETNGEGA
+33 EFKAEAA
-41 LLLDEPKA
+41 LVLDETKA
-49 IRNLSRSIQFQT
+49 IENLSKSIQFQT

-94 KRYLGK
+94 KKYLGK
-100 TLLLKWQGKAT
+100 TLLLKWQGEAS

-128 PDADSIWQESP
+128 ADADSIWQESP

-146 DYVWGRGTLDDK
+146 DYVWGRGALDDK
-158 SGVIAILEAVDYL
+158 SGVIAILEAVNYL
-171 LAQDFKPN
+171 LEKNFSPR
-179 RTIYLSFG
+179 RTVYLSFG

-192 GGRRGAGKVAQFLID
+192 GGRRGAGKVTEFLLNE
-207 QGIELEWTLD
+207 GVELEWTLD
-217 EGSFLLKDIIPGIDK
+217 EGSFLLQDIIPGINK

-246 IEVIGKSQGGH
+246 IQVIGKAEGGH

-263 NSAVG
+263 KSSVG
-268 YLAEALLKLEDN
+268 YLAEALLKLENN
-280 PIPGKLEGISLGLF
+280 PVPGKLEGISLGLF

-303 HYKILF
+303 QYKILF
-309 ANLWLFEPVIN
+309 ANLWLFEPLIN
-320 SFLSNSPTMNAVI
+320 NFLSDSPTMNAVI

-347 INVLASEAI
+347 LNVLASEAV

-368 PESIMNFVNNLI
+368 PEKIVNFVKDLI
-380 GNDNIEVKKLSAG
+380 SNENIEVKNLSAG

-398 VSDWNAKG
+398 VSDWETEG
-406 YKVISHSIRS
+406 YRAISNSVRE

-437 GKAAKNSYRFN
+437 AKAAKNSYRFN
-448 PFPLSANELSGL
+448 PFPLSVNELSGL

-472 LNGIRSYAKIIELGT
+472 LNGIRSYIKIIQSGAD
-487 SE
+487 

>member
-1 MMIKKFLGYS
+1 MIKRFSYYFL
-11 LVSLAFLLS
+11 LASALLLS
-20 VILLRAHMHQPDI
+20 VILIRAYLHQPDVY
-33 QETNGEGA
+33 EFKAEAA
-41 LLLDEPKA
+41 LVLDETKA
-49 IRNLSRSIQFQT
+49 IENLSKSIQFQT

-94 KRYLGK
+94 KKYLGK
-100 TLLLKWQGKAT
+100 TLLLKWQGEAS

-116 LLTGHYDVVPVR
+116 LLTAHYDVVPVR
-128 PDADSIWQESP
+128 ADADSIWQESP

-146 DYVWGRGTLDDK
+146 DYIWGRGALDDK
-158 SGVIAILEAVDYL
+158 SGVIAILEAVNYL
-171 LAQDFKPN
+171 LEKNFSPR
-179 RTIYLSFG
+179 RTVYLSFG

-192 GGRRGAGKVAQFLID
+192 GGRRGAGKVTEFLLNE
-207 QGIELEWTLD
+207 GVELEWTLD
-217 EGSFLLKDIIPGIDK
+217 EGSFLLQDIIPGINK

-246 IEVIGKSQGGH
+246 IQVIGKAEGGH

-263 NSAVG
+263 KSSVG
-268 YLAEALLKLEDN
+268 YLAEALLKLENN
-280 PIPGKLEGISLGLF
+280 PVPGKLEGISLGLF

-303 HYKILF
+303 QYKILF
-309 ANLWLFEPVIN
+309 ANLWLFEPLIN
-320 SFLSNSPTMNAVI
+320 NFLSDSPTMNAVI

-347 INVLASEAI
+347 LNVLASEAV

-368 PESIMNFVNNLI
+368 PEKIVNFVKDLI
-380 GNDNIEVKKLSAG
+380 SNENIEVKNLSAG

-398 VSDWNAKG
+398 VSDWETEG
-406 YKVISHSIRS
+406 YRAISNSVRE

-437 GKAAKNSYRFN
+437 AKAAKNSYRFN

-472 LNGIRSYAKIIELGT
+472 LNGIRSYIKIIQSGAD
-487 SE
+487 

>member
-1 MMIKKFLGYS
+1 MMAKRFLGYS
-11 LVSLAFLLS
+11 LVALSLLLS
-20 VILLRAHMHQPDI
+20 VLFIRAYTHQPDI
-33 QETNGEGA
+33 HATNGERA
-41 LLLDEPKA
+41 LVIDERKA
-49 IRNLSRSIQFQT
+49 IENLSRSIQFET
-61 ISHPDYEKFDYEEF
+61 ISHPDYDKFDYDEF
-75 QRFLSWLETEY
+75 QRFLSWLEEEY
-86 FQVFKNLE
+86 FQIFKNLE
-94 KRYLGK
+94 KKYLGE
-100 TLLLKWQGKAT
+100 TLLLKWKGE
-111 DLNPI
+111 DPSLDPI

-128 PDADSIWQESP
+128 DNANSIWKENP
-139 FSGKIDG
+139 FSGKIDD
-146 DYVWGRGTLDDK
+146 DYVWGRGALDDK

-171 LAQDFKPN
+171 LTQDFVPN

-192 GGRRGAGKVAQFLID
+192 GGRRGAGKVAEFLIN
-207 QGIELEWTLD
+207 QGVELEWTLD
-217 EGSFLLKDIIPGIDK
+217 EGSFLLNDIIPGVDK

-246 IEVIGKSQGGH
+246 IEVIGKAEGGH

-263 NSAVG
+263 NSSVG

-280 PIPGKLEGISLGLF
+280 PIPGKLEGIYLGLF

-303 HYKILF
+303 QYKILF

-320 SFLSNSPTMNAVI
+320 SFLSNSSTMNAVI

-347 INVLASEAI
+347 INVLASEAK
-356 GTVNFRLHPRDN
+356 GVVNFRLHPRDN
-368 PESIMNFVNNLI
+368 PETIMNFVNDLI
-380 GNDNIEVKKLSAG
+380 GNENIEVKKLSAG

-398 VSDWNAKG
+398 VSDWNADG
-406 YKVISHSIRS
+406 YKVISNAVRE

-448 PFPLSANELSGL
+448 PFPLSASELSGL
-460 HGIDERIKKDDF
+460 HGIDERIKKEDF
-472 LNGIRSYAKIIELGT
+472 LNGIRSYIRIIQSGAI
-487 SE
+487 

>member
-1 MMIKKFLGYS
+1 MIKRFSYY
-11 LVSLAFLLS
+11 FLLALALLLA
-20 VILLRAHMHQPDI
+20 VILIRAYLHQPDFY
-33 QETNGEGA
+33 EFKAEAA
-41 LLLDEPKA
+41 LVLDETKA
-49 IRNLSRSIQFQT
+49 IENLSKSIQFQT

-94 KRYLGK
+94 KKYLGK
-100 TLLLKWQGKAT
+100 TLLLKWQGEAS

-116 LLTGHYDVVPVR
+116 LLTAHYDVVPVR
-128 PDADSIWQESP
+128 ADADSIWQESP
-139 FSGKIDG
+139 FSGKIDS
-146 DYVWGRGTLDDK
+146 DYVWGRGALDDK
-158 SGVIAILEAVDYL
+158 SGVIAILEAVNYL
-171 LAQDFKPN
+171 LEKNFSPR
-179 RTIYLSFG
+179 RTVYLSFG

-192 GGRRGAGKVAQFLID
+192 GGRRGAGKVTEFLLNE
-207 QGIELEWTLD
+207 GVELEWTLD
-217 EGSFLLKDIIPGIDK
+217 EGSFLLQDIIPGINK

-246 IEVIGKSQGGH
+246 IQVIGKAAGGH

-263 NSAVG
+263 KSSVG
-268 YLAEALLKLEDN
+268 YLAEALLKLENN
-280 PIPGKLEGISLGLF
+280 PVPGKLEGISLGLF

-303 HYKILF
+303 QYKILF
-309 ANLWLFEPVIN
+309 ANLWLFEPLIN
-320 SFLSNSPTMNAVI
+320 NFLSDSPTMNAVI

-347 INVLASEAI
+347 LNVLASEAV

-368 PESIMNFVNNLI
+368 PEKIINFVKDLI
-380 GNDNIEVKKLSAG
+380 SNENIEVKNLSAG

-398 VSDWNAKG
+398 VSDWETEG
-406 YKVISHSIRS
+406 YRAISNSVRE

-437 GKAAKNSYRFN
+437 AKAAKNSYRFN

-472 LNGIRSYAKIIELGT
+472 LNGIRSYIKIIQSGAD
-487 SE
+487 

>member
-1 MMIKKFLGYS
+1 MKVKRFISYS
-11 LVSLAFLLS
+11 LATLLFLLAL
-20 VILLRAHMHQPDI
+20 IFIRAYLHQPDVYEI
-33 QETNGEGA
+33 KAER
-41 LLLDEPKA
+41 LLILDETKA
-49 IRNLSRSIQFQT
+49 IENLSRSIQFQT
-61 ISHPDYEKFDYEEF
+61 ISHANYEKFDYEEF
-75 QRFLSWLETEY
+75 QRFLSWLEREY
-86 FQVFKNLE
+86 VQVFKNLE
-94 KRYLGK
+94 KKYLGK
-100 TLLLKWQGKAT
+100 TLLLKWQGEAA

-128 PDADSIWQESP
+128 EDADLIWQESP

-146 DYVWGRGTLDDK
+146 NYVWGRGALDDK
-158 SGVIAILEAVDYL
+158 SGVIAILEAVHYL
-171 LAQDFKPN
+171 LKNNFSPR
-179 RTIYLSFG
+179 RTVYLSFG

-192 GGRRGAGKVAQFLID
+192 GGRRGAGKVTEFLLKE
-207 QGIELEWTLD
+207 GVELEWTLD
-217 EGSFLLKDIIPGIDK
+217 EGSFLLKDIIPGINK

-246 IEVIGKSQGGH
+246 IQVIGKAKGGH

-263 NSAVG
+263 KSSVG
-268 YLAEALLKLEDN
+268 YLSEALLKLENN

-303 HYKILF
+303 QYKILF
-309 ANLWLFEPVIN
+309 ANLWLFEPLIN
-320 SFLSNSPTMNAVI
+320 NFLSDSPAMNAVI

-347 INVLASEAI
+347 LNVLASEAV
-356 GTVNFRLHPRDN
+356 GMVNFRLHPRDN
-368 PESIMNFVNNLI
+368 PEKIINFVKDLI
-380 GNDNIEVKKLSAG
+380 GNENIEVKKVSSG

-398 VSDWNAKG
+398 VSDWETEG
-406 YKVISHSIRS
+406 YIAISNSVRE

-437 GKAAKNSYRFN
+437 AKAAKNSYRFN

-472 LNGIRSYAKIIELGT
+472 LNGIRSYIKIIQSGAN
-487 SE
+487 

>member
-1 MMIKKFLGYS
+1 MIKRFSYY
-11 LVSLAFLLS
+11 FLLALALLLA
-20 VILLRAHMHQPDI
+20 VILIRAYLHQPDVY
-33 QETNGEGA
+33 EFKAEAA
-41 LLLDEPKA
+41 LVLDETKA
-49 IRNLSRSIQFQT
+49 IENLSKSIQFQT

-94 KRYLGK
+94 KKYLGK
-100 TLLLKWQGKAT
+100 TLLLKWQGEAS

-116 LLTGHYDVVPVR
+116 LLTAHYDVVPVR
-128 PDADSIWQESP
+128 ADADSIWQESP

-146 DYVWGRGTLDDK
+146 DYVWGRGALDDK
-158 SGVIAILEAVDYL
+158 SGVIAILEAVNYL
-171 LAQDFKPN
+171 LEKNFSPR
-179 RTIYLSFG
+179 RTVYLSFG

-192 GGRRGAGKVAQFLID
+192 GGRRGAGKVTEFLLNE
-207 QGIELEWTLD
+207 GVELEWTLD
-217 EGSFLLKDIIPGIDK
+217 EGSFLLQDIIPGINK

-246 IEVIGKSQGGH
+246 IQVIGKAEGGH

-263 NSAVG
+263 KSSVG
-268 YLAEALLKLEDN
+268 YLAEALLKLENN
-280 PIPGKLEGISLGLF
+280 PVPGKLEGISLGLF

-303 HYKILF
+303 QYKILF
-309 ANLWLFEPVIN
+309 ANLWLFEPLIN
-320 SFLSNSPTMNAVI
+320 NFLSDSPTMNAVI

-347 INVLASEAI
+347 LNVLASEAV

-368 PESIMNFVNNLI
+368 PEKIINFVKDLI
-380 GNDNIEVKKLSAG
+380 SNENIEVKNLSAG

-398 VSDWNAKG
+398 VSDWETEG
-406 YKVISHSIRS
+406 YRAISNSVRE

-437 GKAAKNSYRFN
+437 AKAAKNSYRFN

-472 LNGIRSYAKIIELGT
+472 LNGIRSYIKIIQSGAD
-487 SE
+487 

>member
-1 MMIKKFLGYS
+1 MMAKRFLGYS
-11 LVSLAFLLS
+11 LVALALLLS
-20 VILLRAHMHQPDI
+20 VIFIRAYMHQPDI
-33 QETNGEGA
+33 HATNGERA
-41 LLLDEPKA
+41 LVIDERKA
-49 IRNLSRSIQFQT
+49 IENLSRSIQFET
-61 ISHPDYEKFDYEEF
+61 ISHPDYDKFDYDEF
-75 QRFLSWLETEY
+75 QRFLSWLEEEY
-86 FQVFKNLE
+86 FQIFKNLE
-94 KRYLGK
+94 QKYLGE
-100 TLLLKWQGKAT
+100 TLLLKWKGE
-111 DLNPI
+111 DPSLDPI

-128 PDADSIWQESP
+128 DDANSIWKENP
-139 FSGKIDG
+139 FAGKIDD
-146 DYVWGRGTLDDK
+146 DYVWGRGALDDK

-171 LAQDFKPN
+171 LTQDFVPN

-192 GGRRGAGKVAQFLID
+192 GGRRGAGKVAEFLIN
-207 QGIELEWTLD
+207 QGVELEWTLD
-217 EGSFLLKDIIPGIDK
+217 EGSFLLNDIIPGVDK

-246 IEVIGKSQGGH
+246 IEVIGKAEGGH

-263 NSAVG
+263 NSSVG
-268 YLAEALLKLEDN
+268 YLSEALLKLEGN

-294 DEVSKQMPF
+294 NEVSKQMPF
-303 HYKILF
+303 QYKILF

-347 INVLASEAI
+347 INVLASEAK

-368 PESIMNFVNNLI
+368 PETIVNFVNNLI
-380 GNDNIEVKKLSAG
+380 GNENIEVKKLSSG

-398 VSDWNAKG
+398 VSDWDTDG
-406 YKVISHSIRS
+406 YRVISNSVRE

-448 PFPLSANELSGL
+448 PFPLSASELSGL
-460 HGIDERIKKDDF
+460 HGIDERIKKEDF
-472 LNGIRSYAKIIELGT
+472 LNGIRSYIRIIQSGAI
-487 SE
+487 